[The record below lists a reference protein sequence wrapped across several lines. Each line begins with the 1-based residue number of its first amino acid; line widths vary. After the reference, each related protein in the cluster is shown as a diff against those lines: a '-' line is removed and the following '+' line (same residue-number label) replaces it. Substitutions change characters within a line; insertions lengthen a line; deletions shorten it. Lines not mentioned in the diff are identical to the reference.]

1 LLLVGKVVASARRA
15 TSGFAGM
22 RDMRARSR
30 ASPCNGAFQR
40 RVSALRRFAP
50 GRTAKL
56 FGARQ
61 ERLRDPVAVTKLV
74 PTRRLPTNAGT
85 SSRADARSFET
96 AAIPSEALRGRG
108 QDDCRG
114 DRPGRRPCSGRRRGL
129 RPQARLRLPL
139 TRRDLYPSGGG
150 ETRTETSEGEAV
162 SRETSRSSCSL
173 RLCGTDGPTASA
185 SGPTKCAR
193 GGHTFGESMAGRGK
207 PLGR

>member
-1 LLLVGKVVASARRA
+1 
-15 TSGFAGM
+15 
-22 RDMRARSR
+22 MRARSR
-30 ASPCNGAFQR
+30 ASPCNGVIR
-40 RVSALRRFAP
+40 RGVSALRRFAP
-50 GRTAKL
+50 GRTARL

-61 ERLRDPVAVTKLV
+61 ERLRGHVAVTKPV
-74 PTRRLPTNAGT
+74 PTRRLPINAGI

-96 AAIPSEALRGRG
+96 VAIPSKALRGGG
-108 QDDCRG
+108 QDDRRG
-114 DRPGRRPCSGRRRGL
+114 DRPGRRPCSERRWGL

-173 RLCGTDGPTASA
+173 RLCGTDGSTASA
-185 SGPTKCAR
+185 FGPTKCAR
-193 GGHTFGESMAGRGK
+193 GGHTFGEPMAGRGK